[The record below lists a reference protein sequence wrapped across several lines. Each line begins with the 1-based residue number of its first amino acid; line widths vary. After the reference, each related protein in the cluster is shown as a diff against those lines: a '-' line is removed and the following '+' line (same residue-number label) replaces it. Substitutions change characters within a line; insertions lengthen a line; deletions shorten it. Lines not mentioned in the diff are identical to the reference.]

1 MLFTAL
7 TLRNLW
13 EQTQRLAQLAEA
25 RIHEA
30 HYAAEAFDIDALPI
44 LKPKAYPGERDVTDI
59 DLIVGHVTD
68 VRNGFGVQKWGPT
81 GWRHWL
87 RELEAG
93 RVPTELLDQL
103 TEPMAPE
110 QLARRLAL
118 WSRYRNTPYHQL
130 GAGNGDVVDN
140 RRLNSR
146 TWASSAGNDGVAWAL
161 DCHHRQPLTDDL
173 AATGLLSLCRL
184 VRRLR
189 DAGNTRELR
198 YAPHACFDPDRF
210 NDTHR
215 EAHLRVVKPAIRL
228 IAANDPYGIRI
239 DYEEARGGGRPI
251 TTRDDPDA
259 HFDVRGRRVKDAA

>member
-118 WSRYRNTPYHQL
+118 
-130 GAGNGDVVDN
+130 
-140 RRLNSR
+140 
-146 TWASSAGNDGVAWAL
+146 
-161 DCHHRQPLTDDL
+161 
-173 AATGLLSLCRL
+173 
-184 VRRLR
+184 
-189 DAGNTRELR
+189 
-198 YAPHACFDPDRF
+198 
-210 NDTHR
+210 
-215 EAHLRVVKPAIRL
+215 
-228 IAANDPYGIRI
+228 
-239 DYEEARGGGRPI
+239 
-251 TTRDDPDA
+251 
-259 HFDVRGRRVKDAA
+259 